1 MIPASVPPMPRT
13 SCSDQEMF
21 KCVREFNPYDLYS
34 KTEERPNLE
43 ELRPYYEDLIA
54 KYFPAQL
61 NW

>member
-1 MIPASVPPMPRT
+1 
-13 SCSDQEMF
+13 MF